1 MSIYHPLVQIRSPF
15 LFGPAVQGIEYVEG
29 GHGVFKM
36 SSISVTEDVIF
47 DNRIFVLIHTNL
59 RHIASLTLETM
70 ETVFKIAHIKRLGS
84 VFFEDFEETF
94 LCICQLICLYR

>member
-15 LFGPAVQGIEYVEG
+15 LFGPVVQGIEYV
-29 GHGVFKM
+29 KM